1 MRALR
6 AFTAP
11 AVVVG
16 YVFVAVIAGV
26 AANAILPES
35 VFAASAA
42 VAVVIGIVLAWRL
55 IDGVLTFAVA
65 ALLADTI
72 EHWADLSLRYL
83 DEISIPVM
91 ALAILVAHRDRLLLP
106 RPGLR
111 ELALGILLLAG
122 VASSLLNAVPAG
134 VWLPGGILLV
144 KGIAFFY
151 LVVSLRVGEGDLR
164 RAAVVVGSIGAVIVV
179 IGFIELVG
187 PSAVQQALGLPRYQ
201 EERGGLSV
209 VKSIFLHPALY
220 GWITAFLSLFLYAR
234 FAVVR
239 DRLSLL
245 GALVLNVGTLLSG
258 RRTPLVGVVAGLVV
272 GGIRQATGGWL
283 APRIWAPVAAIL
295 IGFVV
300 LSFPILGSFYRATIT
315 DYLATPE
322 QMAEI
327 FEPEPDPTVLRQ
339 MQPRVGL
346 YLGSVAVAR
355 DEFPFGAGVGRF
367 GSHMSR
373 EVYSPVYAEYGM
385 DQMYG
390 IKEERPIA
398 VTDTFWPMI
407 LGETGLIGLA
417 GALGFF
423 GNIGRELWVAVGRAA
438 GLGMRAFLL
447 GALLVYVEGLVR
459 SLTSPAFVAPP
470 IAYFIF
476 GTIGLAL
483 AASRGA
489 GAGVTPILDN

>member
-1 MRALR
+1 
-6 AFTAP
+6 
-11 AVVVG
+11 VVG
-16 YVFVAVIAGV
+16 SVFLAVTAGV
-26 AANAILPES
+26 ATNAILPES
-35 VFAASAA
+35 AFAASAA
-42 VAVVIGIVLAWRL
+42 VAAVIGIVLAWRL
-55 IDGVLTFAVA
+55 VDGLLTFAIAV
-65 ALLADTI
+65 LLAGTI
-72 EHWADLSLRYL
+72 EHWTDLSLRYL

-91 ALAILVAHRDRLLLP
+91 ALAILVAHRDRLRLP

-111 ELALGILLLAG
+111 EAALGLLLLAG
-122 VASSLLNAVPAG
+122 VASSLLNAVPAS
-134 VWLPGGILLV
+134 VWIPGAVLLV

-151 LVVSLRVGEGDLR
+151 LVVSLKVDESDLR
-164 RAAVVVGSIGAVIVV
+164 RTAVVVGSIGAVIVA
-179 IGFIELVG
+179 IGFVELLA
-187 PSAVQQALGLPRYQ
+187 PTAVQQALGLPRYQ
-201 EERGGLSV
+201 EERGGLTV

-220 GWITAFLSLFLYAR
+220 GWLTAFGSLFLYAR

-272 GGIRQATGGWL
+272 GAIRQATGGWL
-283 APRIWAPVAAIL
+283 APRIWAPVAAVL

-300 LSFPILGSFYRATIT
+300 LSFPVLGSFYRATIT

-327 FEPEPDPTVLRQ
+327 FRPDPDPTVLRQ

-355 DEFPFGAGVGRF
+355 DEFPFGAGIGRF
-367 GSHMSR
+367 GSQMSR

-390 IKEERPIA
+390 IKQERPIA

-407 LGETGLIGLA
+407 LGETGMLGLV

-423 GNIGRELWVAVGRAA
+423 GIIGRELWVAVGRAA
-438 GLGMRAFLL
+438 EPGLRAFLL
-447 GALLVYVEGLVR
+447 GALLIYVEGLVR
-459 SLTSPAFVAPP
+459 SLTSPAFVAAP
-470 IAYFIF
+470 IAFFIF

-483 AASRGA
+483 AAARGA
-489 GAGVTPILDN
+489 GAGAKPILDN